1 MAEDSHIPHILN
13 LSNSI
18 IGVTVL
24 AMPFCYKECGIVLG
38 TILLFFCSWLT
49 LSSCQMLMKAGLS
62 SKKRSY
68 GYLAYYTH
76 GSPGKVA
83 VEIGMIGLQMGT
95 LVAQVVIIGDL
106 GPAIISKFT
115 GIENSS
121 SLRTGLIIL
130 TCLGVG
136 LPLGLLRNLNS
147 ISKASTLCIIFYA
160 VFVVYIVTLSLPN
173 LLAANWYSKVYLWKT
188 DGLFKCLPIFSFAFG
203 CQTQLFILYDSLVD
217 PSLTGMNS
225 IVGSAV
231 NMCTCAYLLV
241 GFFGYVCFC
250 DTDITGDIINHLPL
264 TIVSDLLKLGFV
276 ISIAI
281 TFPLIIF
288 PCRASLYTLLFP
300 QRQKIG
306 EELEQRPVLPEIHFK
321 VLTVLIVMSAVITG
335 ILVPNVEFVLAIS
348 GATMGTLICYIFPA
362 MFFLRVMTG
371 SSEGKNLA
379 QFVFVCGFTIMLLC
393 TYTTLNSQDKGHVI
407 QPPAEILNPTPTLP
421 ILKRQAP
428 SLPTLGK
435 KTPLADP
442 IKESRIEPPN
452 PRAPIEN
459 KSEDEKILDRQKL
472 NISMKDKK
480 GEKVVNTLTK
490 IKDRQK
496 LGEKGKQIEDIKQSV
511 ETVNKTN
518 KTEGVKKIESVKV
531 DTKKEEEENKLL
543 NELKKQHEEQ
553 QRLIDEQKKIL
564 AELKE
569 HKEVDHKIESVD
581 KQQSVQKQAAAD
593 GRQHVPGEQ
602 QQQLPQK
609 QVPIDNQ
616 QQVLVDRHQQLPQ
629 GQVQADNQQQLP
641 QQQVPAER
649 QQQVGGEQNVEQQEV
664 EKQINLPVRES
675 SNQGQPQKVDNI
687 EQNMD
692 DNLRF
697 KRDISNIDNLKG
709 VKENTKEKAK
719 TDNTKKVAK
728 KLKDINKDV
737 NDEMKRRLLSENN
750 LKDNIERSR

>member
-1 MAEDSHIPHILN
+1 MSEDSHIPHILN

-480 GEKVVNTLTK
+480 EEKVVNTLTK

-496 LGEKGKQIEDIKQSV
+496 LGEKGKQIEDIKQSA
-511 ETVNKTN
+511 EIVNKIN
-518 KTEGVKKIESVKV
+518 KTEDVKKKESVKL

-569 HKEVDHKIESVD
+569 HKEVDHKANIE
-581 KQQSVQKQAAAD
+581 KQQSVQKQAPAD
-593 GRQHVPGEQ
+593 GRQQVQEEQ
-602 QQQLPQK
+602 QQQLPK
-609 QVPIDNQ
+609 EQVPIDNQ
-616 QQVLVDRHQQLPQ
+616 QQVLVNRNQHLPQ
-629 GQVQADNQQQLP
+629 LQVPVNNQQQLP
-641 QQQVPAER
+641 QQQVPEEG
-649 QQQVGGEQNVEQQEV
+649 QQQVGGEQNVEKQEV

-675 SNQGQPQKVDNI
+675 SNKGQHQKVV

-697 KRDISNIDNLKG
+697 KRDIPNINYLKG
-709 VKENTKEKAK
+709 VKENTKENAK
-719 TDNTKKVAK
+719 TDNTKKGAQ

-750 LKDNIERSR
+750 PQDNIEKSR

>member
-1 MAEDSHIPHILN
+1 MSEDSHIPHILN

-428 SLPTLGK
+428 SVPTLGK

-511 ETVNKTN
+511 ETVNKIN
-518 KTEGVKKIESVKV
+518 KTEDVKKIESVKV

-569 HKEVDHKIESVD
+569 HKEVDHKIESID
-581 KQQSVQKQAAAD
+581 KQESVQKQAAAD
-593 GRQHVPGEQ
+593 GRQQVPGEQ

-609 QVPIDNQ
+609 QVPFDNQ

-649 QQQVGGEQNVEQQEV
+649 QQQMGGEQNVEQQEV
-664 EKQINLPVRES
+664 GKQINLPVRES

-697 KRDISNIDNLKG
+697 KRNIPNQINLKG

-719 TDNTKKVAK
+719 TDNTKKGAQ

-737 NDEMKRRLLSENN
+737 NGEMKRRLLSENN
-750 LKDNIERSR
+750 LQDNIEKSR

>member
-1 MAEDSHIPHILN
+1 MGLMA
-13 LSNSI
+13 
-18 IGVTVL
+18 V
-24 AMPFCYKECGIVLG
+24 F
-38 TILLFFCSWLT
+38 LFKISYV
-49 LSSCQMLMKAGLS
+49 MYVMKVNT
-62 SKKRSY
+62 
-68 GYLAYYTH
+68 YYTH

-250 DTDITGDIINHLPL
+250 ETDITGDIINHLPL

-407 QPPAEILNPTPTLP
+407 QPPAEILNPTPTFP

-428 SLPTLGK
+428 SVPTLGK

-593 GRQHVPGEQ
+593 GRQQVPGEQ

-609 QVPIDNQ
+609 QVPFDNQ

-629 GQVQADNQQQLP
+629 GQVRADNQQQLP
-641 QQQVPAER
+641 QQQVPAKG

-664 EKQINLPVRES
+664 GKQINLPVRES

-697 KRDISNIDNLKG
+697 KRDIPNIINLKG

-719 TDNTKKVAK
+719 TDNTKKGAQ

-750 LKDNIERSR
+750 LQDNIEKSR

>member
-1 MAEDSHIPHILN
+1 
-13 LSNSI
+13 
-18 IGVTVL
+18 
-24 AMPFCYKECGIVLG
+24 MPFCYKECGIVLG

-121 SLRTGLIIL
+121 RLRTGLIIL

-276 ISIAI
+276 MSIAI

-300 QRQKIG
+300 QKQKIG
-306 EELEQRPVLPEIHFK
+306 EELEQRPILPEIHFK

-407 QPPAEILNPTPTLP
+407 QPAEILNPTPSLP
-421 ILKRQAP
+421 IVKRQHP
-428 SLPTLGK
+428 SVPTLGK
-435 KTPLADP
+435 KTPIADP

-459 KSEDEKILDRQKL
+459 KSEDEKIHDRQKL
-472 NISMKDKK
+472 NISMKDKRE
-480 GEKVVNTLTK
+480 EKVVNTINK

-496 LGEKGKQIEDIKQSV
+496 FLEKGKQIENIKQSV
-511 ETVNKTN
+511 DTVNKSN
-518 KTEGVKKIESVKV
+518 KTEDMKKIESVKV
-531 DTKKEEEENKLL
+531 DTKKDEEENKLL

-569 HKEVDHKIESVD
+569 HKEVDHKIVDID
-581 KQQSVQKQAAAD
+581 KQQSVRKQAPAD
-593 GRQHVPGEQ
+593 SRQQAPADSRQQVPGER
-602 QQQLPQK
+602 QQQLPQE
-609 QVPIDNQ
+609 
-616 QQVLVDRHQQLPQ
+616 QVLVDS
-629 GQVQADNQQQLP
+629 QQQLP
-641 QQQVPAER
+641 QQQVLVDKQVPVDSQQQLPQEQVPVDSQQQLPHQGGLADR
-649 QQQVGGEQNVEQQEV
+649 QQQEGGKHNVQQQEV
-664 EKQINLPVRES
+664 EKQINIPVRES
-675 SNQGQPQKVDNI
+675 SNQGHPQKIDNN

-692 DNLRF
+692 DNLRL
-697 KRDISNIDNLKG
+697 KRDIHNLINLKG
-709 VKENTKEKAK
+709 VKEDVKEKAK
-719 TDNTKKVAK
+719 TDKNKKGAK

-737 NDEMKRRLLSENN
+737 NDEMKRKLLSEQNP
-750 LKDNIERSR
+750 KYNIEKSR